1 MISSKCYEIFGALI
15 GLTGALSNNGKGQ
28 DTDALVRKALIL
40 AGSPDGDQKKTK
52 EMLAAIRAE
61 KFRISPDCAVC
72 QAPCGNTSDYDPA
85 GFATAE
91 CALRDRKDRV
101 MAALCRFAADWSG
114 DLRGEELPVF
124 VYRGISTLAWDFP
137 LKEYDEILTEIEDA
151 RSLIL

>member
-72 QAPCGNTSDYDPA
+72 QAPCGNTSDYDMADFEKSP
-85 GFATAE
+85 
-91 CALRDRKDRV
+91 DRV
-101 MAALCRFAADWSG
+101 KAFKEEIVELLCEKAAAQDTLPEITFKALTYLKY
-114 DLRGEELPVF
+114 DLKDQTYKDLIEEL
-124 VYRGISTLAWDFP
+124 
-137 LKEYDEILTEIEDA
+137 KQ
-151 RSLIL
+151 